1 VRVLVVERRE
11 LVRAGARTLLAE
23 TPWITRCLV
32 ARDGD
37 DAVAVARRCA
47 PHVAL
52 VAVDLGAEAGPVVA
66 RRLPAVS
73 PMTRTLLLADGPV
86 TALAPAVRAAGAVG
100 VVSSTASGP
109 AIVEAVRRAWLG
121 RAVAVATRRLPA
133 AERVLSARERE
144 VLRHIAGG
152 ATNREIADRLA
163 LSPHTVK
170 QHASTT
176 FRKLA
181 ARNRADAVRRAQQ
194 LGLIA

>member
-1 VRVLVVERRE
+1 MRVLIVERRE
-11 LVRAGARTLLAE
+11 LVRAGARSLLAE
-23 TPWITRCLV
+23 TAWISRCLM
-32 ARDGD
+32 ARDGR
-37 DAVAVARRCA
+37 DALALARRYE

-52 VAVDLGAEAGPVVA
+52 IAVDLGDEAGPVVA
-66 RRLPAVS
+66 RRLHAVS
-73 PMTRTLLLADGPV
+73 PATRTLLLADGPS

-100 VVSSTASGP
+100 VVSATASGP

-121 RAVAVATRRLPA
+121 RAVAARRLPA
-133 AERVLSARERE
+133 AEHVLSQRERE

-152 ATNREIADRLA
+152 ATNREIADLLA